1 MSLFPTEA
9 EQIQTIEEA
18 DDPTVAASFLME
30 KAADVML
37 RLGGNSEEIR
47 KELAFDYRIGK
58 SADEIAAHMR
68 ALYQAVT
75 ALKSTDGGF
84 RRGMR
89 KMGFASRS
97 GAARGMPTQPASFRG
112 QTRRSA
118 SGR

>member
-9 EQIQTIEEA
+9 EQIQTIDEA

-47 KELAFDYRIGK
+47 KELAFDYRVGK

-68 ALYQAVT
+68 ALYHGG
-75 ALKSTDGGF
+75 DGF
-84 RRGMR
+84 QRGMR
-89 KMGFASRS
+89 KMGFASR
-97 GAARGMPTQPASFRG
+97 AEVARGMPTQPASFRG

>member
-18 DDPTVAASFLME
+18 DDLTVAASFLME

-68 ALYQAVT
+68 ALYHGGDGFEIDGWRFSAWYAEDGIRLAGGSRARYADTAV
-75 ALKSTDGGF
+75 D
-84 RRGMR
+84 RRG
-89 KMGFASRS
+89 S
-97 GAARGMPTQPASFRG
+97 ARR
-112 QTRRSA
+112 
-118 SGR
+118 